1 MRIITQEELSI
12 VLEKHGKWLRGEP
25 GGERADLRGANLS
38 DANLYGADLRGAD
51 LYGANLSG
59 ANLRGA
65 DLRCADLRC
74 ANLRGADL
82 RGANLRGADLRG
94 ANLRGANPRG
104 ADLDDADLRG
114 ADLDYASWPLWCGS
128 LRARIDDRQAKQLL
142 YHVLSAVSYS
152 DNCSDELK
160 AALLT
165 ETNIAIANQFHH
177 VDECGELKI
186 YEGGERHG
194 NDHD

>member
-25 GGERADLRGANLS
+25 GGERA
-38 DANLYGADLRGAD
+38 
-51 LYGANLSG
+51 
-59 ANLRGA
+59 
-65 DLRCADLRC
+65 
-74 ANLRGADL
+74 
-82 RGANLRGADLRG
+82 
-94 ANLRGANPRG
+94 NLRGANPRG
-104 ADLDDADLRG
+104 ADLDDVDLRG

-152 DNCSDELK
+152 DNCSDDLK

-186 YEGGERHG
+186 YEGGERHE